1 MHRVVSLLSLS
12 VLFVLAGCATVPT
25 APGSGWR
32 EVTSAHFQV
41 RTNLD
46 EAEARTAVLDL
57 ERYRAAL
64 LARWK
69 HPELLAQSKARMVI
83 YADPSEFRE
92 HGARDF
98 EGFYRY
104 GRGHPLLV
112 EAREGF
118 TQDGLG
124 LAKTNAHELAHHV
137 DAAVLMRQP
146 RWLNE
151 GLASYLSTVTVA
163 DGKAIFGRGQVD
175 FVQAAHMYKP
185 LTVEEL
191 FGWDT
196 LDVSKLG
203 NEQLSRYYVWS
214 WAWVTYLENE
224 RRAQFDDFLGRL
236 ARAEEPRAA
245 FSAAFGQLDDAKT
258 AVAVRELLTR
268 ILPTE
273 EVALPPVPTA
283 LSTRPLTP
291 AEYHAMEA
299 NVWRSAPGTWT
310 EAQAL
315 QFARGELA
323 QALASEPKN
332 AEALA
337 LAVQIGPEAERL
349 AHARELTRLRPE
361 DGSAWILLADTLGRG
376 PEAQDERGQAFG
388 QALAHAGDN
397 PYVLTRVSEHVMGG
411 NPKLALE
418 LSTRAVKVA
427 PYDVQTVEVLAFAEA
442 ANGECEQ
449 AKRDGTRTLDLI
461 SEHAPKSMRDGIARE
476 LEQITGACQP
486 KAAP

>member
-1 MHRVVSLLSLS
+1 MHRVVSLRSLS
-12 VLFVLAGCATVPT
+12 VLFLLAGCATVPT
-25 APGSGWR
+25 TPGSGWR

-46 EAEARTAVLDL
+46 ETEARTAVLDL

-69 HPELLAQSKARMVI
+69 HPELMEGAKARMVI
-83 YADPSEFRE
+83 YADPSDFRE
-92 HGARDF
+92 HGARSYD
-98 EGFYRY
+98 GFFRS
-104 GRGHPLLV
+104 GRGQPLLV
-112 EAREGF
+112 EARGTF

-137 DAAVLMRQP
+137 DAAVLLRQP

-163 DGKAIFGRGQVD
+163 DGKAVFGRGQID

-203 NEQLSRYYVWS
+203 DGQLSRYYVWS

-224 RRAQFDDFLGRL
+224 RRAEFDDFLGRL

-245 FSAAFGQLDDAKT
+245 FSAAFGNLDDAKT

-273 EVALPPVPTA
+273 EVALPAVSPA
-283 LSTRPLTP
+283 LTTRPLTP

-310 EAQAL
+310 EAQSL

-332 AEALA
+332 PEALA
-337 LAVQIGPEAERL
+337 LAVEIGPEAERL
-349 AHARELTRLRPE
+349 AHARELTHVRPD
-361 DGSAWILLADTLGRG
+361 DGAAWILLADALGTG
-376 PEAQDERGQAFG
+376 AEARDERGQAFG

-397 PYVLTRVSEHVMGG
+397 PYVLTRVSAHLMNG

-418 LSTRAVKVA
+418 LSTHAVKLA
-427 PYDVQTVEVLAFAEA
+427 PYDVHTVEVLGFAEA
-442 ANGECEQ
+442 ANGACEQ
-449 AKRDGTRTLDLI
+449 ARRDGTRALDLL
-461 SEHAPKSMRDGIARE
+461 SERAPKAARDGIAHE
-476 LEQITGACQP
+476 FEQILSSCQP
-486 KAAP
+486 KPAP